1 MPFANTA
8 TARVHYTVEGNGPA
22 LLLLHGTGGDGFS
35 HWGQLL
41 RHLTTKHTV
50 ICPDYAGSGQTTDS
64 DGPLQLDDLVA
75 QIVAVADA
83 CGQTSFDLVGYS
95 LGAVVAAALAARH
108 PQRVRSLVLVAGF
121 AGGSDSRSELQFGL
135 WRELIARDQALMAR
149 FILLTGSHPQW
160 LSAQPS
166 AVLEK
171 RVAAIVKFT
180 NWAGM
185 ARQADLDARVDI
197 RAELA
202 LIQAPTLVIVGSQ
215 DQMVP
220 RAQTQVLADGIA
232 GATLQELDAGHL
244 MTLEQP
250 EALAL
255 AIAMF
260 VMAGGSRSACD
271 RSHMVAKCNQQNTG
285 I

>member
-1 MPFANTA
+1 MPFTNTA
-8 TARVHYTVEGNGPA
+8 TARVHYTVEGSGPA

-41 RHLTTKHTV
+41 RHLTDKHTV

-64 DGPLQLDDLVA
+64 GEPLQLDDLIA

-83 CGQTSFDLVGYS
+83 CGQASFDLVGYS
-95 LGAVVAAALAARH
+95 LGAVIAAALSARY
-108 PQRVRSLVLVAGF
+108 PERVRSLVLVAGF
-121 AGGSDSRSELQFGL
+121 AGGEDSRSALQFGL
-135 WRELIARDQALMAR
+135 WRELIARDHDLMAR
-149 FILLTGSHPQW
+149 FILLTGCHPQW
-160 LSAQPS
+160 LSAQPA

-202 LIQAPTLVIVGSQ
+202 QIQAPTLVIAGSQ

-220 RAQTQVLADGIA
+220 RALTQVLADEIA
-232 GATLQELDAGHL
+232 GAAFQALDTGHL
-244 MTLEQP
+244 MPMEQP

-255 AIAMF
+255 AIAGF
-260 VMAGGSRSACD
+260 
-271 RSHMVAKCNQQNTG
+271 VAKR
-285 I
+285 

>member
-1 MPFANTA
+1 MPFAETPN
-8 TARVHYTVEGNGPA
+8 ARVHYTVEGSGPA

-41 RHLTTKHTV
+41 RHLTPAHTV

-64 DGPLQLDDLVA
+64 GEPLQLDDLVA

-83 CGQTSFDLVGYS
+83 CGQTHFDLVGYS
-95 LGAVVAAALAARH
+95 LGAVIAATLAARH

-135 WRELIARDQALMAR
+135 WRSLIAHDAGLMAR
-149 FILLTGSHPQW
+149 FILLTGCSPLW
-160 LSAQPS
+160 LSAHPP
-166 AVLEK
+166 AALEK
-171 RVAAIVKFT
+171 RVAAIVKYT
-180 NWAGM
+180 QWEGM

-202 LIQAPTLVIVGSQ
+202 RVQAPTLVIAGEH

-220 RAQTQVLADGIA
+220 AAQTQVLADEIA
-232 GATLQELDAGHL
+232 GAVFQMLDTGHL
-244 MTLEQP
+244 IPMEQP
-250 EALAL
+250 EALAK
-255 AIAMF
+255 AITEF
-260 VMAGGSRSACD
+260 VGSR
-271 RSHMVAKCNQQNTG
+271 
-285 I
+285 

>member
-1 MPFANTA
+1 MPFAETPN
-8 TARVHYTVEGNGPA
+8 ARVHYTIEGSGPA

-41 RHLTTKHTV
+41 RHLTPAHTV

-64 DGPLQLDDLVA
+64 GEPLQLDDLVA

-83 CGQTSFDLVGYS
+83 CGQTHFDLVGYS
-95 LGAVVAAALAARH
+95 LGAVIAAALAARH

-121 AGGSDSRSELQFGL
+121 AGGGDSRSELQFGL
-135 WRELIARDQALMAR
+135 WRELIASDHTLMAR
-149 FILLTGSHPQW
+149 FIVLTGCSPQW
-160 LSAQPS
+160 LSSQPT

-171 RVAAIVKFT
+171 RVAAIVKYT
-180 NWAGM
+180 NWNGM

-202 LIQAPTLVIVGSQ
+202 KIQARTRVIVGSE

-220 RAQTQVLADGIA
+220 RALSQILADEIP
-232 GATLQELDAGHL
+232 GATLSMIDAGHL
-244 MTLEQP
+244 IPMEQP
-250 EALAL
+250 VELAKTIL
-255 AIAMF
+255 AF
-260 VMAGGSRSACD
+260 SATP
-271 RSHMVAKCNQQNTG
+271 SLAHH
-285 I
+285 

>member
-8 TARVHYTVEGNGPA
+8 AARVHYTVEGSGPA

-41 RHLTTKHTV
+41 RHLTPGHTV

-75 QIVAVADA
+75 QILAVADA

-121 AGGSDSRSELQFGL
+121 AGGADSRSELQFGL

-149 FILLTGSHPQW
+149 FIR
-160 LSAQPS
+160 
-166 AVLEK
+166 EK
-171 RVAAIVKFT
+171 PELW
-180 NWAGM
+180 NE
-185 ARQADLDARVDI
+185 DI
-197 RAELA
+197 G
-202 LIQAPTLVIVGSQ
+202 V
-215 DQMVP
+215 
-220 RAQTQVLADGIA
+220 
-232 GATLQELDAGHL
+232 
-244 MTLEQP
+244 
-250 EALAL
+250 
-255 AIAMF
+255 
-260 VMAGGSRSACD
+260 
-271 RSHMVAKCNQQNTG
+271 
-285 I
+285 

>member
-1 MPFANTA
+1 MPFAETPN
-8 TARVHYTVEGNGPA
+8 ARVHYTVEGTGPA
-22 LLLLHGTGGDGFS
+22 LMLLHGTGGDGFS

-41 RHLTTKHTV
+41 RHLTPAHTV

-64 DGPLQLDDLVA
+64 GAPLLLDDLVV

-83 CGQTSFDLVGYS
+83 CGQTHFDLVGYS
-95 LGAVVAAALAARH
+95 LGAVIAAALAARY

-135 WRELIARDQALMAR
+135 WRSLIAHDTGLMAR
-149 FILLTGSHPQW
+149 FILLTGCSPQW
-160 LSAQPS
+160 LSAQP
-166 AVLEK
+166 AAALEK
-171 RVAAIVKFT
+171 RVAAIVKYT
-180 NWAGM
+180 QWEGM

-202 LIQAPTLVIVGSQ
+202 QIQAPTLVIAGSQ

-220 RAQTQVLADGIA
+220 RAQTQVLADEIA
-232 GATLQELDAGHL
+232 GATLKELDTGHL

-250 EALAL
+250 EELAK
-255 AIAMF
+255 AIAEFMRQ
-260 VMAGGSRSACD
+260 VT
-271 RSHMVAKCNQQNTG
+271 V
-285 I
+285 

>member
-1 MPFANTA
+1 MPFANTP
-8 TARVHYTVEGNGPA
+8 TARVHYTVEGSGPA

-41 RHLTTKHTV
+41 RHLTPAHTV

-64 DGPLQLDDLVA
+64 DEPLQLDDLVA

-83 CGQTSFDLVGYS
+83 CGQASFDLVGYS
-95 LGAVVAAALAARH
+95 LGAVIAAALAARY

-121 AGGSDSRSELQFGL
+121 AGGADSRSELQFGL
-135 WRELIARDQALMAR
+135 WRELIARDHAVMAR
-149 FILLTGSHPQW
+149 FILLTGCNPQW

-202 LIQAPTLVIVGSQ
+202 LIQAPTLVIAGSQ

-220 RAQTQVLADGIA
+220 RALTQVLADEIA
-232 GATLQELDAGHL
+232 GAVFQELNTGHL
-244 MTLEQP
+244 MPMEQP
-250 EALAL
+250 EELAL
-255 AIAMF
+255 VVSDF
-260 VMAGGSRSACD
+260 TVLN
-271 RSHMVAKCNQQNTG
+271 H
-285 I
+285 

>member
-8 TARVHYTVEGNGPA
+8 TARVHYTVEGSGPA

-41 RHLTTKHTV
+41 RHLTPGHTV

-64 DGPLQLDDLVA
+64 DEPLQLDDLVA

-83 CGQTSFDLVGYS
+83 CGQASFDLVGYS
-95 LGAVVAAALAARH
+95 LGALIAAALAARH

-121 AGGSDSRSELQFGL
+121 AGGADSRSELQFGL

-149 FILLTGSHPQW
+149 FILLTGCNPQW

-171 RVAAIVKFT
+171 RVAAIVKYT
-180 NWAGM
+180 NWPGM

-202 LIQAPTLVIVGSQ
+202 RIQAPTLVIAGSQ

-220 RAQTQVLADGIA
+220 RALTQVLADEIA
-232 GATLQELDAGHL
+232 GATFKELDTGHL
-244 MTLEQP
+244 IPMEQP
-250 EALAL
+250 EELAQ
-255 AIAMF
+255 AIAGF
-260 VMAGGSRSACD
+260 VGRTAS
-271 RSHMVAKCNQQNTG
+271 
-285 I
+285 

>member
-8 TARVHYTVEGNGPA
+8 TARAHYTVEGNGPA

-41 RHLTTKHTV
+41 RHLTPKHTV
-50 ICPDYAGSGQTTDS
+50 ICPDYAGSGQTTDGG
-64 DGPLQLDDLVA
+64 DPLQLDDLVT

-83 CGQTSFDLVGYS
+83 CGQTTFDLVGYS
-95 LGAVVAAALAARH
+95 LGAVIAAVVAARH

-171 RVAAIVKFT
+171 RVTAIVKFT

-255 AIAMF
+255 AIAQF
-260 VMAGGSRSACD
+260 VMAG
-271 RSHMVAKCNQQNTG
+271 
-285 I
+285 